1 MSINYKS
8 KNDIPYFKFLE
19 FSTIID
25 SQSQAFV
32 ASETYRIFN
41 PISLENFSSAL
52 KTEDPFR
59 PRFKL
64 DLDFKTAG
72 RFIDADTLFLDKE
85 YKEFFKVV
93 LRGRYLFKKVNF
105 EKITLAEAEY
115 IISKFSELKNDLK
128 NSYEYLYNPPIRG
141 AGQEMTPGNLE
152 RTAFAE
158 HYGPYIEMVYIVC
171 KGDFTKF
178 EEVVAWN
185 LHRFLFQSEY
195 LIRKRDIEN
204 LK

>member
-1 MSINYKS
+1 MSINYKD

-25 SQSQAFV
+25 SQSPAFV

-41 PISLENFSSAL
+41 PISLENFSNAL
-52 KTEDPFR
+52 KSVSPCR
-59 PRFKL
+59 LKFKL
-64 DLDFKTAG
+64 DLEFKKAG
-72 RFIDADTLFLDKE
+72 RFIDADTLFLDKD

-93 LRGRYLFKKVNF
+93 LKSRYLFKKF
-105 EKITLAEAEY
+105 IFDKITLAESEY
-115 IISKFSELKNDLK
+115 VISKFSELKNDLK
-128 NSYEYLYNPPIRG
+128 ISYEYLYNPPIRN
-141 AGQEMTPGNLE
+141 AGSLMTPGNLE

-158 HYGPYIEMVYIVC
+158 HYGPYIEMVYVLC

-178 EEVVAWN
+178 EEVVDWD
-185 LHRFLFQSEY
+185 LHRFLFQAEY